1 MTTTMLRRGMV
12 FILVLGM
19 TLAGTVVPAF
29 ALATGSASLADDVFF
44 AGTTSRLDVTVT
56 NNGAEGGIPL
66 LQPGGSNID
75 AVQLLVDDA
84 LVTPKDV
91 DANAPEGWTGSFNA
105 ARGTVFYFAGEG
117 AEIAPGASLEF
128 NLPVDVAPGNQDRS
142 SDVIVQVSDD
152 GGTTATNAGVELFDI
167 KVLEVIE
174 ESVTIV
180 KPVTTQP
187 ANLVTEFQDNARV
200 QLRVKS
206 YANSGLSVTASAA
219 KAGGS
224 STVTVSDSPALNIA
238 AGGERTFNLNATF
251 GAPGSLSI
259 EGRATASNAT
269 AVVDTFSGITV
280 QQAVAL
286 GYAGDLAPLA
296 AVPGTSETFTF
307 GVNKVGGPGATL
319 SSTFAFGSDSTSQPI
334 SLAANNLTEGLSYTI
349 GNISTL
355 DGEYLATL
363 SYDGTD
369 TNGAVIDR
377 VTLDLDDILL
387 DSLRPVLD
395 LVLTPPPSAVEG
407 AEDAAGASD
416 SVGVAGTVTRAGGE
430 LCGQCDITDELVE
443 FLGEGGTVLGE
454 QTGPDLTTNDGN
466 ISGSFTMPADVPTGT
481 ISVRLSATALRAENL
496 LAGAGNGSAEV
507 DIIAPLGVD
516 EDIVT
521 SGIESINNEIPFATT
536 GRDEEGDFVNVPFSE
551 LIAFGDFA
559 GSGDWGVDGNVV
571 TAVRYLDG
579 SAAGTSAVQLRLAQE
594 LDRNATPRVTYT
606 PAFGALGRAFDRV
619 ELDLADQALDAADN
633 IAPDVL
639 GIIEVS
645 TFRGK
650 GTPAPGASGDRID
663 QGSFDGVFYTRDRT
677 PVVTVNNV
685 AVGDEVRVF
694 QDNNGDGIQ
703 QGGERELGKVISAS
717 ATTVEVTLNDL
728 GNAETLLN
736 ISAYAID
743 AAGNAGLGSTGDEVQ
758 LEFTAPTIES
768 FVRTNNTVTVTFSEP
783 VPVGRDAAFDWLV
796 FSNGRYRPV
805 DAVSNTDGDDTTRT
819 LTINGAVVPGDV
831 TAVRWESITA
841 DTSDDYADRARN
853 EAAADGLELS
863 Q

>member
-12 FILVLGM
+12 LLLVLGM
-19 TLAGTVVPAF
+19 TIAGTVVPAF

-56 NNGAEGGIPL
+56 NNAAQGGLPV
-66 LQPGGSNID
+66 LQPGGSNIN
-75 AVQLLVDDA
+75 AVQMLVDDSVVA
-84 LVTPKDV
+84 PTDV
-91 DANAPEGWTGSFNA
+91 NANAPEGWSGSFNA
-105 ARGTVFYFAGEG
+105 ARGTVFYFAEDGF
-117 AEIAPGASLEF
+117 EIAPGASLEF
-128 NLPVDVAPGNQDRS
+128 NLPVDVAPGNRDLS
-142 SDVIVQVSDD
+142 SDIIVQVSDD
-152 GGTTATNAGVELFDI
+152 NGTTATNAGVELFDI
-167 KVLEVIE
+167 KVLEVVE

-180 KPVTTQP
+180 KPVATQP

-206 YANSGLSVTASAA
+206 YANTGLGVTASAV

-224 STVTVSDSPALNIA
+224 STVTVSDSGPLNIA
-238 AGGERTFNLNATF
+238 AGGERTFNLPATF

-259 EGRATASNAT
+259 EGRATATNAT

-286 GYAGDLAPLA
+286 GYAGDLDPLA

-319 SSTFAFGSDSTSQPI
+319 SSTFAFGSDSKSQPI
-334 SLAANNLTEGLSYTI
+334 SVDVNNVSQGLSYTI
-349 GNISTL
+349 GNISSP
-355 DGEYLATL
+355 DGTFGATL
-363 SYDGTD
+363 TYSGTD
-369 TNGAVIDR
+369 TNGAVIPE
-377 VTLDLDDILL
+377 VELELDDILL

-395 LVLTPPPSAVEG
+395 FVLTPPPAAVDG

-416 SVGVAGTVTRAGGE
+416 SVGVSGTVTTDAGD
-430 LCGQCDITDELVE
+430 LCGQCDIKNELVE
-443 FLGEGGTVLGE
+443 FLGASGNVLGN
-454 QTGPDLTTNDGN
+454 QPGPNLTTSDGN

-481 ISVRLSATALRAENL
+481 VTVRLTATAQRAENL
-496 LAGAGNGSAEV
+496 LSASGEGSAEV
-507 DIIAPLGVD
+507 DIVAPLGVD
-516 EDIVT
+516 NDLVSEGVISVDGSVT
-521 SGIESINNEIPFATT
+521 TT
-536 GRDEEGDFVNVPFSE
+536 GRDDDGDFINVPFSE
-551 LIAFGDFA
+551 LVAFGDLA
-559 GSGDWGVDGNVV
+559 GAGDWGVDGNAV
-571 TAVRYLDG
+571 TEVRYLDG
-579 SAAGTSAVQLRLAQE
+579 TAAGTAKVQLRLAQE

-606 PAFGALGRAFDRV
+606 PAFGPLARAFDRV
-619 ELDLADQALDAADN
+619 ELDLADQILEAADN

-639 GIIEVS
+639 GIVSVS

-650 GTPAPGASGDRID
+650 GVPAAGASGDRID

-703 QGGERELGKVISAS
+703 QGGERELGKVLSA
-717 ATTVEVTLNDL
+717 AGETVEVTLNDIANNEVL
-728 GNAETLLN
+728 IN

-743 AAGNAGLGSTGDEVQ
+743 AAGNSGLGSIGDELQ

-768 FVRTNNTVTVTFSEP
+768 FVRTNNTVTVTFTEP

-796 FSNGRYRPV
+796 FSNNRYRPV
-805 DAVSNTDGDDTTRT
+805 DAVSNTDGDDRTRT
-819 LTINGAVVPGDV
+819 LTINGAVVPGEV
-831 TAVRWESITA
+831 TAVRWESITP

-853 EAAADGLELS
+853 EAAAEGLELS